1 MEYVLIFDRMIA
13 FDKPETEDGKVECG
27 MIVSCWFI
35 WDKHY
40 NGLPQIKVLDMQK
53 YIKKN

>member
-1 MEYVLIFDRMIA
+1 
-13 FDKPETEDGKVECG
+13 

-40 NGLPQIKVLDMQK
+40 NGLPQINVLDMQK